1 MVNGKLLEIE
11 SLKDRDFIIQERRLD
26 SKDAENIIKQL
37 FVVKELTN
45 VKDIQQPQIMNEKSN
60 QKIIKDLIIN
70 IQDYQQIT
78 KNTLNINKLKI
89 H

>member
-1 MVNGKLLEIE
+1 MIE
-11 SLKDRDFIIQERRLD
+11 RCIPNILQFFN
-26 SKDAENIIKQL
+26 AENIIKQL